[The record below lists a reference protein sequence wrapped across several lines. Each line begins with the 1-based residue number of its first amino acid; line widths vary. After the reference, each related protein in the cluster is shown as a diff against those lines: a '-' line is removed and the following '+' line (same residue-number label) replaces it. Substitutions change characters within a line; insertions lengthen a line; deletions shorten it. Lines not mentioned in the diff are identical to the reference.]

1 MNEESTAQLRK
12 EGNEVLKLK
21 IPLNVS
27 GTAGLGVS
35 VKGKSRSPEDDGR
48 ESPEDKGIFVKS
60 VISGG
65 AAQKVSNVIVSQLI

>member
-27 GTAGLGVS
+27 GAAGLGVS
-35 VKGKSRSPEDDGR
+35 VKGKSRAQEDEGRDSPQN
-48 ESPEDKGIFVKS
+48 KGIFVKS

-65 AAQKVSNVIVSQLI
+65 AAQKVTST